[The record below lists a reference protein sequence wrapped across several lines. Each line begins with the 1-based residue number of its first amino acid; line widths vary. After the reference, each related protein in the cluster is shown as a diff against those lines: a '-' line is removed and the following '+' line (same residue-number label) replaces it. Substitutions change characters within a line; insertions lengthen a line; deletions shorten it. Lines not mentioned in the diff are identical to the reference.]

1 MEFSTIKALL
11 ALAGG
16 PAFAVENG
24 VIFFSD
30 PKAAALGLSV
40 GAPLA
45 ALLPDASLPTTAN
58 DSTEVSVILAGR
70 NWTLHAVAADGML
83 ACFLRPIQ
91 ILSPAPNESTLLH
104 TAGIIRLA
112 LQNLLTALEAMA
124 DTVAED
130 PDAAH
135 QASLALRSVYR
146 LRRTAGDL
154 ELLAALCTGTF
165 RLSRRDCRPVA
176 ATAALCTEL
185 AELLIPAGRTLR
197 WKLPKHELPCCMD
210 WALTAALLREL
221 IANAAADTA
230 DGSVSLSLSQ
240 SGNRQLCFAVRNK
253 PANPLPEAPFH
264 RHAAEQSDLAGG
276 AGLGLSLVSAGAECH
291 GGRLLLSTDA
301 DGVVTAL
308 LTLTASDTADETVHS
323 LVQLPQDPD
332 VNLIALSQI
341 LPADC
346 YRPEDLL

>member
-11 ALAGG
+11 ELAGG
-16 PAFAVENG
+16 PAFALENG
-24 VIFFSD
+24 VICFSD
-30 PKAAALGLSV
+30 PEAAALGLAT

-45 ALLPDASLPTTAN
+45 ALLPDAPLPTVGGE
-58 DSTEVSVILAGR
+58 SEELPVVLGGQSWMLR
-70 NWTLHAVAADGML
+70 AVAAGGMT
-83 ACFLRPIQ
+83 ACFLRPIRS
-91 ILSPAPNESTLLH
+91 LSPAPNESTLLH
-104 TAGIIRLA
+104 TAGSIRLA
-112 LQNLLTALEAMA
+112 LQDLLTALDAMA

-130 PDAAH
+130 PGAAH

-154 ELLAALCTGTF
+154 ELLAALCAGTF

-185 AELLIPAGRTLR
+185 AELLVSAGRTLR

-240 SGNRQLCFAVRNK
+240 SGKRQLCFAVRNK
-253 PANPLPEAPFH
+253 PAGPLPEAPFH
-264 RHAAEQSDLAGG
+264 RHAAEQSDLSGG

-291 GGRLLLSTDA
+291 RGRLLLSTDA
-301 DGVVTAL
+301 EGVVTAL
-308 LTLTASDTADETVHS
+308 LTLSTSEQADETVRS

-332 VNLIALSQI
+332 VNLVALSQV

-346 YRPEDLL
+346 YRAEDLL

>member
-154 ELLAALCTGTF
+154 ELLAALCAGT
-165 RLSRRDCRPVA
+165 SGSPA
-176 ATAALCTEL
+176 GTAARWPPPQRSARSLRSCSFWPDARCAGSCPNTNS
-185 AELLIPAGRTLR
+185 PAAWTG
-197 WKLPKHELPCCMD
+197 H
-210 WALTAALLREL
+210 
-221 IANAAADTA
+221 
-230 DGSVSLSLSQ
+230 
-240 SGNRQLCFAVRNK
+240 
-253 PANPLPEAPFH
+253 
-264 RHAAEQSDLAGG
+264 
-276 AGLGLSLVSAGAECH
+276 
-291 GGRLLLSTDA
+291 
-301 DGVVTAL
+301 
-308 LTLTASDTADETVHS
+308 
-323 LVQLPQDPD
+323 
-332 VNLIALSQI
+332 
-341 LPADC
+341 
-346 YRPEDLL
+346 